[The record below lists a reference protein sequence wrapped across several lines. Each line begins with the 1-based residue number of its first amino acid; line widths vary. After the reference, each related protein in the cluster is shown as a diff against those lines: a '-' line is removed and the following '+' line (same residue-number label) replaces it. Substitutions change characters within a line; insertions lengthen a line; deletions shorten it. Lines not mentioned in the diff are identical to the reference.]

1 MAQNPSVVWHI
12 ARKCV
17 VIERR
22 SSTQVPH
29 NANDKFKS
37 EQLNR
42 GELVE
47 QNLSETIALLSRTPA
62 TLNALLRDL
71 PDPWTQQNEGGKSW
85 SAFGVTGHLIHGE
98 RTDWMPRAK
107 RILEFGDSRAFDPF
121 DRWAQERETQ
131 GKSLPQLLD
140 EFAALRSKNLEEL
153 RALNLTPDDLA
164 KRGRH
169 PALGVVTLSQ
179 LLATW
184 AVHDLTHLHQ
194 ISRIMAHQYREAV
207 GPWNAFLG
215 VLKCEGHSS

>member
-1 MAQNPSVVWHI
+1 VAQNPSVVWHI

-22 SSTQVPH
+22 SSTQVPP
-29 NANDKFKS
+29 NANDKFNS

-47 QNLSETIALLSRTPA
+47 QDLSETIALLSRTPA

-71 PDPWTQQNEGGKSW
+71 PDAWTQQNEGGRSW
-85 SAFGVTGHLIHGE
+85 SAFGVVGHLIHGE

-121 DRWAQERETQ
+121 DRWAQERESQ

-153 RALNLTPDDLA
+153 RALNLTPNDLA
-164 KRGRH
+164 KHGRH

-184 AVHDLTHLHQ
+184 AVHDLTHVHQ
-194 ISRIMAHQYREAV
+194 IARIMAHQYREAV

-215 VLKCEGHSS
+215 VLKCEGHSA